1 MKSGDLVKIIRYG
14 HNRKIKLDKTPV
26 IAIIISM
33 PESILR
39 TDEINTG
46 IFKLLKNEGIKDV
59 MITKFDSIEIIK

>member
-1 MKSGDLVKIIRYG
+1 
-14 HNRKIKLDKTPV
+14 
-26 IAIIISM
+26 M